1 MIIFRHSITAAAE
14 MYDLS
19 GKRQDPNSVELGGDG
34 DYSGPTGNPD
44 NCFGN
49 RKMRQKFARNLDE
62 LQPRIRCGSRLP
74 S

>member
-1 MIIFRHSITAAAE
+1 MITLRHSINAAVE

-19 GKRQDPNSVELGGDG
+19 GKRQDPNSEPGRDG